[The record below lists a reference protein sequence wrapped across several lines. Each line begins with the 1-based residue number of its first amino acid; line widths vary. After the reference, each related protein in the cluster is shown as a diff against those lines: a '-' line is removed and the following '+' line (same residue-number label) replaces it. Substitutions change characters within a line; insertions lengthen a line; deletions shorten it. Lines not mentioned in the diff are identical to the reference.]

1 MLPDFQLLKM
11 FENKG
16 ECKNSTR
23 QKNKDEEKNRN
34 PDRDMKK
41 EEWGISHPCQRPG
54 QSAISSE
61 SFEIP
66 GWGWE
71 AFVSQEEAHSRE

>member
-1 MLPDFQLLKM
+1 MLPDFQLLKT

-16 ECKNSTR
+16 QYKNSRR
-23 QKNKDEEKNRN
+23 QKNKDEKKDTN

-41 EEWGISHPCQRPG
+41 EEWGISHLCQRPG
-54 QSAISSE
+54 QSVTSSE

-66 GWGWE
+66 GWGE
-71 AFVSQEEAHSRE
+71 AFVSQEETHSRG